1 MSERTSDAL
10 SDALDRIEALE
21 ERIGVM
27 AEHLPLSGQCPIGMD
42 SDNCPNNGD
51 VWLEAHVRSAGCERC
66 WREWGTT

>member
-27 AEHLPLSGQCPIGMD
+27 AGHIDKGKGCAPGQSWNFFDCDYATGQKY
-42 SDNCPNNGD
+42 CD
-51 VWLEAHVRSAGCERC
+51 VC
-66 WREWGTT
+66 WREWGLR